1 MRIET
6 KTIHSGY
13 HADGPNRPVTPPIHP
28 STIWTHPE
36 TGFDG
41 SPGSFGYQRYGNPNR
56 TELEQILAALEN
68 GQVCTT
74 FSSGMAS
81 IAAVF
86 QALDPGD
93 HVVVCED
100 VYHGTRAVL
109 NGIMER
115 WGLKTT
121 YVDATKPEMVEAV
134 LTTQTKLVWLE
145 TPSNPML
152 LITDIRE
159 IVRRVRSSGVP
170 DGHVLICV
178 DNTWATPV
186 LQNPLDLGADL
197 VMHSCTKYIGGHSD
211 ILAGAIIMKEHN
223 AFSDRIQVTQKQ
235 IGAVVSPFECWMLVR
250 SVKSL
255 VARMRMHCENTRQ
268 IANYLNSHERIQ
280 EVFYPGL
287 PESPGHVI
295 AKSQMSDFGG
305 MLSILIDGKKEQIMK
320 GIAKARLI
328 SVATSLGGVESLWEH
343 RQSSEG
349 PTSKTPEN
357 LVRLSVGIEHP
368 DDLIED
374 IHLVLRQ
381 I

>member
-13 HADGPNRPVTPPIHP
+13 HADGPNRPVTPPIQP

-56 TELEQILAALEN
+56 SELEQILAALEN
-68 GQVCTT
+68 GQLCTT

-81 IAAVF
+81 IAAIF

-109 NGIMER
+109 NGIMDR
-115 WGLKTT
+115 WGLKTS
-121 YVDATKPEMVEAV
+121 YVDATNPDVLEAA
-134 LTTQTKLVWLE
+134 LTSRTKLVWLE

-152 LITDIRE
+152 FITDIRE
-159 IVRRVRSSGVP
+159 IVQRVRNSGKP
-170 DGHVLICV
+170 DGQVLICV

-186 LQNPLDLGADL
+186 LQNPLDLGADI

-211 ILAGAIIMKEHN
+211 ILAGALIMKEHN
-223 AFSDRIQVTQKQ
+223 SFSERIQVTQKQ
-235 IGAVVSPFECWMLVR
+235 IGAVVSPIECWMLVR

-268 IANYLNSHERIQ
+268 IAGFLKKHPRIM
-280 EVFYPGL
+280 EVYYPGL
-287 PESPGHVI
+287 AESPGHIV

-357 LVRLSVGIEHP
+357 LVRISVGIEHP

-374 IHLVLRQ
+374 IDQVLMQ
-381 I
+381 L

>member
-13 HADGPNRPVTPPIHP
+13 HAEGPDRPVTPPIHP

-36 TGFDG
+36 TGFDA
-41 SPGSFGYQRYGNPNR
+41 SVGSFGYLRYGNPNR
-56 TELEQILAALEN
+56 SEIEQILATLEN
-68 GQVCTT
+68 GKICTT

-81 IAAVF
+81 ITAVF

-93 HVVVCED
+93 HVIVCED
-100 VYHGTRAVL
+100 VYHGTRAIL
-109 NGIMER
+109 NGIMHR
-115 WGLKTT
+115 WGLQTS
-121 YVDATKPEMVEAV
+121 YVDATDPARIEAA
-134 LTTQTKLVWLE
+134 LTARTRLIWLE

-152 LITDIRE
+152 LISDIRE
-159 IVRRVRSSGVP
+159 VVQRVRNSGVP
-170 DGHVLICV
+170 DGKVIICV

-211 ILAGAIIMKEHN
+211 VLAGAVIMKEEDE
-223 AFSDRIQVTQKQ
+223 FSDRIRTTQKQ

-250 SVKSL
+250 SVKTL
-255 VARMRMHCENTRQ
+255 VARMRMHCENTRLV
-268 IANYLNSHERIQ
+268 ANFLNTHDKIEK
-280 EVFYPGL
+280 VYYPGL
-287 PESPGHVI
+287 PDSPGHEV

-305 MLSILIDGKKEQIMK
+305 MVSALFAGKKEQIMQ

-349 PTSKTPEN
+349 PASVTPAN
-357 LVRLSVGIEHP
+357 LVRISIGIEHP

-374 IHLVLRQ
+374 INQVLRQ
-381 I
+381 L

>member
-56 TELEQILAALEN
+56 NELEQILASLEN

-81 IAAVF
+81 ITAVF
-86 QALDPGD
+86 QALQPGD

-109 NGIMER
+109 NGIMQR
-115 WGLKTT
+115 WGLETT
-121 YVDATKPEMVEAV
+121 YVDATKPELIEAA
-134 LTTQTKLVWLE
+134 LTSRTRLVWLE

-152 LITDIRE
+152 FITDIRDV
-159 IVRRVRSSGVP
+159 VRRVRHSGMP
-170 DGHVLICV
+170 DGKVIICV

-211 ILAGAIIMKEHN
+211 ILAGAIIMKEAN
-223 AFSDRIQVTQKQ
+223 EFSERIQVTQKQ
-235 IGAVVSPFECWMLVR
+235 IGAVVSPFESWMLVR

-268 IANYLNSHERIQ
+268 IAEFLKKHSKIQ
-280 EVFYPGL
+280 EVYYPGL
-287 PESPGHVI
+287 PESPGHQI
-295 AKSQMSDFGG
+295 AKAQMSDFGG

-328 SVATSLGGVESLWEH
+328 SVATSLGGVESVWEH

-357 LVRLSVGIEHP
+357 LVRISVGIEHP
-368 DDLIED
+368 DDLMED
-374 IHLVLRQ
+374 IDQVLRQ
-381 I
+381 L

>member
-13 HADGPNRPVTPPIHP
+13 HAEGPNRPVTPPIHP

-56 TELEQILAALEN
+56 SELEQILAVLEN

-86 QALDPGD
+86 QALEPGD

-121 YVDATKPEMVEAV
+121 YVDATQPDVVEAA
-134 LTTQTKLVWLE
+134 LTSQTKVVWLE

-159 IVRRVRSSGVP
+159 IVHRVRKSGIP

-211 ILAGAIIMKEHN
+211 ILAGAIIMKDN
-223 AFSDRIQVTQKQ
+223 NSFSERIQVTQKQ

-268 IANYLNSHERIQ
+268 IAEYLNSHAKIQ
-280 EVFYPGL
+280 KVFYPGL
-287 PESPGHVI
+287 TDSPGHLI

-305 MLSILIDGKKEQIMK
+305 MLSILIDGKKDQIMK

-357 LVRLSVGIEHP
+357 LVRISVGIEHP

-374 IHLVLRQ
+374 IDQVLLQ
-381 I
+381 L